1 MAHVIVVDEGIKGK
15 ERFKVAYEVKSM
27 DGQRKRK
34 ARTFPAGT
42 SRREVEKFKNK
53 VEHELNVGIAVAYRG
68 EQMTLQEFCEEYFEV
83 FTENLSPLTVRGYK
97 NICYSPNGLLAYFN
111 PQMKLASITMAQL
124 QNYLNKLYK
133 DGRSKKTISNA
144 RGFISVL
151 FKKAYKA
158 GYIKS
163 NPASDLTVPY
173 GAKPKAEAKFLDI
186 QGATKALA
194 LSASMGGHYETVIWL
209 GLLAGLRKGELAGL
223 RYENVKIDNGTLELH
238 ILETRVAAG
247 GKIYAKD
254 PKSEAGRRVVQ
265 IPEIL
270 AEMLRRKR
278 REYKIMK
285 LQGGQNF
292 NDEGYVFADKNGL
305 PFNPD
310 RIYRYHRRFMKKLV
324 DTYPEM
330 EYISLHK
337 LRHSYA
343 SILASQGVQIKNLMS
358 QLGHSE
364 IKMSLEVYTHAL
376 EDSKKAE
383 IAKINDTFKGIV
395 EEVKVQGM

>member
-1 MAHVIVVDEGIKGK
+1 MAHIIVIDEGIKGR

-27 DGQRKRK
+27 DGLRKRK
-34 ARTFPAGT
+34 ARTFPVGT
-42 SRREVEKFKNK
+42 SRREVEKFKKK
-53 VEHELNVGIAVAYRG
+53 VEYDFDEGTAVAYRG

-97 NICYSPNGLLAYFN
+97 NICYSQNGLLTYFN

-124 QNYLNKLYK
+124 QNYLNKLHK

-158 GYIKS
+158 GYIKD

-186 QGATKALA
+186 QGAAKALA
-194 LSASMGGHYETVIWL
+194 LSATMENNYDLLIWL
-209 GLLAGLRKGELAGL
+209 GLLAGLRKAELAGL
-223 RYENVKIDNGTLELH
+223 RYENVRIDNGFSELH
-238 ILETRVAAG
+238 IVETRVAAG
-247 GKIYAKD
+247 GKVYKKS

-265 IPEIL
+265 IPEML
-270 AEMLRRKR
+270 AEMLRKKR
-278 REYKIMK
+278 REYKLLK

-292 NDEGYVFADKNGL
+292 NDEGYVFCDKLGQ

-324 DTYPEM
+324 EKYPEM
-330 EYISLHK
+330 EYVSLHK

-343 SILASQGVQIKNLMS
+343 SILASQGVQIKSLMS
-358 QLGHSE
+358 QMGHSE
-364 IKMSLEVYTHAL
+364 VKMTMELYAHAL

-383 IAKINDTFKGIV
+383 IAKINDTFKGVV
-395 EEVKVQGM
+395 EEVKAQGM

>member
-1 MAHVIVVDEGIKGK
+1 MAHVIVIDEGIKGK

-27 DGQRKRK
+27 DGLRKRK
-34 ARTFPAGT
+34 ARTFPPGT
-42 SRREVEKFKNK
+42 SRREVDKFKNK